1 MIAVPALVKLLPKVL
16 LAGALLR
23 RSASVAPAAASAAL
37 MRPARAG
44 PSDEGSAVQAL
55 REALTA
61 SGLGDASLWGVPLTG
76 ESGAPLLRQFLRAR
90 RWCVDDARRML
101 QGTLRWR
108 RENRVDELSS
118 MSNFG
123 EGMPLDKIIGKAGAG
138 PLVLAS
144 LPGRAALAD
153 VNRFVRWRI
162 AMQEA
167 AIRTLCLTQS
177 SPAFT
182 LVMDVSGLRR
192 FHLSK
197 EARLCTAELS
207 RVMQAYYPD
216 FLAKTLVVN
225 TPPAFACAWSLL
237 RPLLPPAL
245 LVKLQ
250 LQKGPPPDAIAD
262 ACGPSGSPVPS

>member
-1 MIAVPALVKLLPKVL
+1 MGRIAWQITTRESAFLRFVSSPMIAVPALVKLLPKVL

-138 PLVLAS
+138 PLVLAT
-144 LPGRAALAD
+144 LPGRA
-153 VNRFVRWRI
+153 VRTR
-162 AMQEA
+162 
-167 AIRTLCLTQS
+167 R
-177 SPAFT
+177 SPFP
-182 LVMDVSGLRR
+182 V
-192 FHLSK
+192 
-197 EARLCTAELS
+197 
-207 RVMQAYYPD
+207 
-216 FLAKTLVVN
+216 
-225 TPPAFACAWSLL
+225 
-237 RPLLPPAL
+237 
-245 LVKLQ
+245 
-250 LQKGPPPDAIAD
+250 PDASVA
-262 ACGPSGSPVPS
+262 PRL

>member
-1 MIAVPALVKLLPKVL
+1 
-16 LAGALLR
+16 
-23 RSASVAPAAASAAL
+23 
-37 MRPARAG
+37 
-44 PSDEGSAVQAL
+44 
-55 REALTA
+55 
-61 SGLGDASLWGVPLTG
+61 
-76 ESGAPLLRQFLRAR
+76 
-90 RWCVDDARRML
+90 
-101 QGTLRWR
+101 
-108 RENRVDELSS
+108 
-118 MSNFG
+118 
-123 EGMPLDKIIGKAGAG
+123 
-138 PLVLAS
+138 
-144 LPGRAALAD
+144 
-153 VNRFVRWRI
+153 
-162 AMQEA
+162 MQEA

-262 ACGPSGSPVPS
+262 ACGPSGSPMPSRDGARL